1 MHINSKYPLK
11 HFFLDIVLGDYLTE
25 NYHGH
30 FFDIFTDQSYKRKI
44 MTFQS
49 HRNEI
54 RKLWPPLTFQKPFN
68 LWVRFKIFLRK
79 RVNKTSKR
87 FKKEWL
93 YEFTLKCLQKRI
105 LIDENDKV

>member
-54 RKLWPPLTFQKPFN
+54 RKL
-68 LWVRFKIFLRK
+68 
-79 RVNKTSKR
+79 
-87 FKKEWL
+87 
-93 YEFTLKCLQKRI
+93 
-105 LIDENDKV
+105 